1 MHADGGRPQARS
13 GASPLAK
20 SRTIDRDLL
29 IGRARAHSGALF
41 LLVATTAANVL
52 AYGYQVVQARLL
64 PPEAYAALTALF
76 GILILESVSSQV
88 IQSATATLAARYRAQ
103 GDEDA
108 LHVFVRRWSVRVAA
122 GGAALGALVVVLSPF
137 IAAALQLPLVSVAL
151 LGVTMFLALV
161 FTFALGLLQGLARFV
176 WMGTALIVQ
185 AGSRLAVG
193 VALVLLGFGVDG
205 AFTGASVAIAI
216 SLAIAAIPLA
226 ALVRAAHRSAA
237 PVALGTAESR
247 FFALSAVVLLA
258 YAALTN
264 IDAVL
269 ARSLLSPSDSGA
281 YAGAITLGKI
291 VLFAPIAIGFIL
303 LERTARAHATGHDT
317 DRPLFLALGFV
328 LATSGLVA
336 AAYVVAPEIIVPIV
350 VGSQYPETAK
360 IVGTYGVA
368 ALANALLNLWIAY
381 FIGRGEMRIGLL
393 LALAVAFEVVL
404 LVTTVSD
411 AASMARAV
419 LIVALA
425 TQGAAVATYVL
436 GRLRR

>member
-1 MHADGGRPQARS
+1 M
-13 GASPLAK
+13 
-20 SRTIDRDLL
+20 

-103 GDEDA
+103 SDEDA

-122 GGAALGALVVVLSPF
+122 GGAVLGAIVLVLSPF
-137 IAAALQLPLVSVAL
+137 IAAALELPLISVAL

-205 AFTGASVAIAI
+205 AFTGASAAIAI
-216 SLAIAAIPLA
+216 SLVIAAIPLA
-226 ALVRAAHRSAA
+226 ALLRAAHRSDA

-247 FFALSAVVLLA
+247 FFALCAVVLLA

-269 ARSLLSPSDSGA
+269 ARLLLSPSDSGA

-425 TQGAAVATYVL
+425 TQGAAVATYLL
-436 GRLRR
+436 GRMRR